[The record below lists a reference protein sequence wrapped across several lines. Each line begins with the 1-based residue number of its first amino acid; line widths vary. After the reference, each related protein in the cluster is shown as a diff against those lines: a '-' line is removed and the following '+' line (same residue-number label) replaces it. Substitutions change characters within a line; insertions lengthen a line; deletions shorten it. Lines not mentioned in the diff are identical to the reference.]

1 MNTFDPYTRSVIL
14 ESLQPTG
21 AGQTGSFIAPK
32 NPKKGQK
39 FRDRYGRT
47 FIWNG
52 TNWDNTTQKAA
63 EKAQGGVGFQGDIL
77 PPPIKRVTKDGKPD
91 IIPAPKE
98 TILYGL
104 SEVPSGYDPQAQA
117 AIYNYYGRLNKYLE
131 GVSPGYLVDL
141 VGQGIGGVGVMAD
154 VAGTIWNAISPRS
167 SVGSVLQTT
176 GRGLGKLGR
185 GTSWLGTKGGA
196 VTSSADYALKQAI
209 RSALA
214 AAYLGY
220 PEKGLYG
227 ELFGGSDDDSPEAKI
242 RKEIQGFIPDLY
254 AEAGLDPEKSRARF
268 GKAGE
273 RMMARIPEIAAMG
286 YDPMEYVLNKFGAQ
300 EASKSIAN
308 SAAKEAEQTLSA
320 GGWLRR
326 GRELGA
332 FK

>member
-1 MNTFDPYTRSVIL
+1 MNTFDTYARYVIL
-14 ESLQPTG
+14 EYLQPTS
-21 AGQTGSFIAPK
+21 AEDPSSFIPPK

-39 FRDRYGRT
+39 FRDRRGRT

-63 EKAQGGVGFQGDIL
+63 EKTQGGVGFQGDLL
-77 PPPIKRVTKDGKPD
+77 PPPIKRIKKDGKD
-91 IIPAPKE
+91 EIIPAPKE

-104 SEVPSGYDPQAQA
+104 SDVPSGYDPQAQA

-131 GVSPGYLVDL
+131 GMSPGYLVNML
-141 VGQGIGGVGVMAD
+141 GQGIQGTGVIAD
-154 VAGTIWNAISPRS
+154 MAGTVWNAINPRS
-167 SVGSVLQTT
+167 AGGDVLRLGGQA
-176 GRGLGKLGR
+176 LGKVGR
-185 GTSWLGTKGGA
+185 GTSILGSRGGA
-196 VTSSADYALKQAI
+196 LAGSAEYALKQAI
-209 RSALA
+209 RSSLA

-220 PEKGLYG
+220 PEKGLLGG
-227 ELFGGSDDDSPEAKI
+227 EDDNTPEAQI
-242 RKEIQGFIPDLY
+242 RKEIAGFMPDLY